1 MFGRFCAESRY
12 FNYEVARDDER
23 RDNTVDPL
31 DERLDAKA
39 AELMPLVYTELR
51 AMAANYLRRERADH
65 TLQPTAL
72 VHEAY
77 LRLAGTGKQSIDR
90 AHFMA
95 LAAVAMRNVL
105 VDHARKHTAAKR
117 HADGKRLTLGAP
129 EVASAGR
136 ELDVL
141 ELDDLLHRLA
151 KLDARRARVVELKVF
166 AAMTNDEIAQVLG
179 ISRSTVAEDWTVA
192 KAWLAAQLTD

>member
-1 MFGRFCAESRY
+1 MDHSPDG
-12 FNYEVARDDER
+12 
-23 RDNTVDPL
+23 
-31 DERLDAKA
+31 A
-39 AELMPLVYTELR
+39 AALMPLVYTELR
-51 AMAANYLRRERADH
+51 AMAAAYLRRERPDH

-72 VHEAY
+72 VHEAF
-77 LRLAGTGKQSIDR
+77 LRLNANRSIDR

-95 LAAVAMRNVL
+95 MAAVAMRNVL
-105 VDHARKHTAAKR
+105 VDHARRHTAAKR
-117 HADGKRLTLGAP
+117 SADGKRLTLGAP
-129 EVASAGR
+129 ELSTTSS

-166 AAMTNDEIAQVLG
+166 AAMTNDEIARVIG

-192 KAWLAAQLTD
+192 KAWLAAELSER

>member
-1 MFGRFCAESRY
+1 
-12 FNYEVARDDER
+12 
-23 RDNTVDPL
+23 
-31 DERLDAKA
+31 
-39 AELMPLVYTELR
+39 MPIVYGELR
-51 AMAANYLRRERADH
+51 AMAAAYLRRERVDH

-72 VHEAY
+72 VHEAF
-77 LRLAGTGKQSIDR
+77 LRLAPASQSVDR

-105 VDHARKHTAAKR
+105 VDYARKHTAAKR
-117 HADGKRLTLGAP
+117 SADGKRLSLGSA
-129 EVASAGR
+129 ELASTGS

-192 KAWLAAQLTD
+192 KAWLAAELSDR

>member
-1 MFGRFCAESRY
+1 
-12 FNYEVARDDER
+12 
-23 RDNTVDPL
+23 
-31 DERLDAKA
+31 
-39 AELMPLVYTELR
+39 MPLVYTELR
-51 AMAANYLRRERADH
+51 AMAANYLRRERRDH

-72 VHEAY
+72 VHEAF
-77 LRLAGTGKQSIDR
+77 LRLNVGARSIDR

>member
-1 MFGRFCAESRY
+1 
-12 FNYEVARDDER
+12 
-23 RDNTVDPL
+23 
-31 DERLDAKA
+31 
-39 AELMPLVYTELR
+39 MPLVYAELR
-51 AMAANYLRRERADH
+51 SMAAAYLRRERVDH

-72 VHEAY
+72 VHEAF
-77 LRLAGTGKQSIDR
+77 LRLSPGDKSVDR

-117 HADGKRLTLGAP
+117 SADGKRLTLGAP
-129 EVASAGR
+129 ELATDGSA
-136 ELDVL
+136 LDVL

-166 AAMTNDEIAQVLG
+166 AAMTNDEIAHVLG

-192 KAWLAAQLTD
+192 KAWLAAELTDR